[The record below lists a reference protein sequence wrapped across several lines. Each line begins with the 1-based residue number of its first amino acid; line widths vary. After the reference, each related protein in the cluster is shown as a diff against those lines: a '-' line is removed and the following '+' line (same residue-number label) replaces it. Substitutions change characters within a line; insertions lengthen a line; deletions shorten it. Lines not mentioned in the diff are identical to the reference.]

1 MTFWLMPYNTAL
13 IFFSYYVICLGI
25 CTFGTSESKFFLSMW
40 ADQGK
45 PTALLGYCTYVC
57 TSTNVICYAAHFLPI
72 RFRVFLPVG
81 GWHFNSELPV
91 SRLSRSVPG
100 PVPLPV
106 ADQSPGT
113 ERHLSPLHPLPHRG
127 RLLWWL
133 CVHLRLPQPGWVP
146 GHHSVSAL
154 TTTTVMMMID
164 K

>member
-113 ERHLSPLHPLPHRG
+113 ERHLSPLRPLPHRG
-127 RLLWWL
+127 WLLWRF
-133 CVHLRLPQPGWVP
+133 CVHLRLPQPGWIP